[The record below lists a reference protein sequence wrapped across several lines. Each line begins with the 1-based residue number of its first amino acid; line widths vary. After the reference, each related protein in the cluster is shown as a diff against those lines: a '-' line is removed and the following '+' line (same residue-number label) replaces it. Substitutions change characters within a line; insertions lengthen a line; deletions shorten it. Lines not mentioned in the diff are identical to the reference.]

1 MSIPGRE
8 SLIAR
13 MLEADCELGNHS
25 YNHPELTKISDADIR
40 SQIGTTD
47 DLIKDACG
55 EGATLMRPPYGSI
68 NDAVKKNVGMPMILW
83 NVDTLDWK
91 GDTQSVINSV
101 LQNADDGDIVLMHDI
116 HSTTVD
122 AALQLIPKLVDQGY
136 QLVTVSEMAQA
147 RGINMKAGE
156 TYTDFN
162 K

>member
-1 MSIPGRE
+1 
-8 SLIAR
+8 
-13 MLEADCELGNHS
+13 
-25 YNHPELTKISDADIR
+25 
-40 SQIGTTD
+40 
-47 DLIKDACG
+47 
-55 EGATLMRPPYGSI
+55 
-68 NDAVKKNVGMPMILW
+68 
-83 NVDTLDWK
+83 
-91 GDTQSVINSV
+91 
-101 LQNADDGDIVLMHDI
+101 MHDI